1 MQVAL
6 ARTGVGLADGPT
18 NILPI
23 PPHRAANEGVPLS
36 LRQAEENRAVVH
48 HAWKLH
54 FDNVRRSLSNGFY
67 QGWDL
72 HPAQLPSRYAAV
84 FSFFLEN
91 AATASERLRNF
102 MDKAAQATRVGQ
114 VFDDAAM
121 AQGLVTYF
129 LRAVDCG
136 AITPKEAEALT
147 GLSVAELRSGSFFQ
161 ILEGRREA

>member
-18 NILPI
+18 NIMPI
-23 PPHRAANEGVPLS
+23 PPHRALKDGPPLGNRS
-36 LRQAEENRAVVH
+36 VEENRAVVH

-91 AATASERLRNF
+91 VDSASERLRNF
-102 MDKAAQATRVGQ
+102 IDKAAQATRIGQ

-121 AQGLVTYF
+121 AQGLLTYF
-129 LRAVDCG
+129 VRAIDCG
-136 AITPKEAEALT
+136 AITPDEAQMLT
-147 GLSVAELRSGSFFQ
+147 SLSPSELRAGSFFQ
-161 ILEGRREA
+161 ILEGRRK